1 VYDAKDS
8 LFSDPREQVAIKKES
23 QEPPQPSNI
32 LNPDLL
38 KVLHSELEANP
49 EAKSLPKFDTLLQE
63 YLQSQFSKDLDEEE
77 IENQM
82 ADEKRLWRDLL
93 DREQNFHDKGE
104 WNIPEDALFL
114 AEFEG
119 LYKSLEIEVPTLSKD
134 SGLQLIYS
142 RTYNFLVS
150 LDFVFAI
157 FARNTSLYQTV
168 FDVCMFM
175 GLSMFL
181 HNTKRIRGVPFSQF
195 VYAHSCIGFSDKNS
209 TSYIGHN
216 GAWKQGERTAALD
229 SHETTM
235 RQFRHRLFKS
245 RPVDNR
251 RPEWS
256 AIPKSSEHEWQLYFD
271 YVDADGKADPRLR
284 DTLKRIKNLYNGVN
298 TAIHSSKDA
307 GYEKRLEDACDA
319 FQKKLRKIKYEN
331 YLDLCKALLEHIEK
345 DRGDAGKNL
354 LDFDSTYYGI
364 NLYRFE
370 KELSLFEL
378 TNNVRR
384 LLECNDEQEKEEI
397 LDESLALRDICFPQ
411 VRDKFCHRPLEDTHF
426 FIRQFTLFSSSF
438 IWLSRLLIDKL
449 IEGGDFGENWETLFL
464 EEINSLATRVLY
476 DPTSIDY
483 SVKPGAQDAFEMLL
497 TAQVKAVVKSHIM
510 DWHYSSKQKNTEK

>member
-1 VYDAKDS
+1 MYDAKDS
-8 LFSDPREQVAIKKES
+8 LFSDPKEQVAIKKES

-49 EAKSLPKFDTLLQE
+49 EVKSLPKFDTLFQE

-93 DREQNFHDKGE
+93 DREQNFHDKDE
-104 WNIPEDALFL
+104 WNIPEDNLFL

-119 LYKSLEIEVPTLSKD
+119 LYKSLENEVPKLSRD

-142 RTYNFLVS
+142 RTYNFLVG
-150 LDFVFAI
+150 LDFAFAI
-157 FARNTSLYQTV
+157 FARNTSLYQTI

-181 HNTKRIRGVPFSQF
+181 HNTKRIRGVPFSQY

-209 TSYIGHN
+209 TSYIEHN

-271 YVDADGKADPRLR
+271 YVDADGKADPQLR

-307 GYEKRLEDACDA
+307 GYKKRLEDACDA
-319 FQKKLRKIKYEN
+319 F
-331 YLDLCKALLEHIEK
+331 
-345 DRGDAGKNL
+345 
-354 LDFDSTYYGI
+354 
-364 NLYRFE
+364 
-370 KELSLFEL
+370 SL
-378 TNNVRR
+378 
-384 LLECNDEQEKEEI
+384 
-397 LDESLALRDICFPQ
+397 
-411 VRDKFCHRPLEDTHF
+411 
-426 FIRQFTLFSSSF
+426 QFMLFSASF

-449 IEGGDFGENWETLFL
+449 VEDGYLGENWEALFL
-464 EEINSLATRVLY
+464 EGINSLATRVLY

-483 SVKPGAQDAFEMLL
+483 SVKPGTQEAFEMLL
-497 TAQVKAVVKSHIM
+497 TVQVKAVVKSHIM
-510 DWHYSSKQKNTEK
+510 DWHYNSKQKNTEK